1 MTRMT
6 PAWRCCVVFIAA
18 TILIACRSDGEE
30 STTPVVRLSPPQLAD
45 TARLTTLGEEQR
57 KSASRFSV
65 FHDFRFT
72 DRLPGSG
79 ITYRNR
85 VVSDAAKTYKSAH
98 YDHGTGLAVAD
109 VDGDGRLDVY
119 FVSQVGGNALWR
131 NVGNGRFEDIT
142 REAGVAL
149 ADRVGVSASF
159 ADTDNDGDPDLYVTT
174 VRGGNAFFENDGRGR
189 FRDITDTAGLAYS
202 GHSSA
207 TVFFDYNRDGRLDL
221 FLVNVGRYTTDTVA
235 GEGYRYYTAVEDAFS
250 GHLKPERAEQ
260 SRLFRNEGGN
270 RFVDVSAATGLED
283 FSWSGDASP
292 IDGNGD
298 GWPDLYVLNMQ
309 GNNEYYENAG
319 GTRFVRRSREVFPR
333 TSWGA
338 MGIRVFDFD
347 NDGRMDIFITDM
359 HSDMSQEVGPE
370 HEREKSHMVWS
381 EEIRGDGTTSIWGN
395 SVFHNEGGGRFREVS
410 DVVNAE
416 MYWPWGLSTGDL
428 NADGFEDVFITAGMN
443 YPYRYAT
450 NSLKLNDRGK
460 RFVDAEFVL
469 GVEPRRDG
477 QVATPW
483 FELDMAGTDKGHR
496 EGANL
501 TGRVSIWGAR
511 GSRSSAIFDVDGDG
525 DLDIVTN
532 EFNAEPMVL
541 LSDLSERRRVHFL
554 QVALQGTRSN
564 RSGLGAVVTVTA
576 GGATH
581 TQVHDGKSGYLSQSL
596 IPLYFGLGDA
606 ERVDRVEVVW
616 PSGRRQTAQSPVAV
630 NGTLTLQEP

>member
-1 MTRMT
+1 MTASHPGVAVRRRLRRGDGARRL
-6 PAWRCCVVFIAA
+6 PV
-18 TILIACRSDGEE
+18 RSGNVHGA
-30 STTPVVRLSPPQLAD
+30 VVRLSPPQLAD

-57 KSASRFSV
+57 KSAGRFAV

-72 DRLPGSG
+72 DRLPESG

-98 YDHGTGLAVAD
+98 YDHGTGMAVAD

-131 NVGNGRFEDIT
+131 NVGHGRFEDIT

-149 ADRVGVSASF
+149 ADRVGVTASF

-202 GHSSA
+202 GHSSGA
-207 TVFFDYNRDGRLDL
+207 VFFDYNRDGRLDL
-221 FLVNVGRYTTDTVA
+221 FLANVGRYTTDTVA
-235 GEGYRYYTAVEDAFS
+235 GEGYRYYVAVEDAFS

-270 RFVDVSAATGLED
+270 RFVDVSGATGLQD
-283 FSWSGDASP
+283 VSWSGDASP
-292 IDGNGD
+292 VDGNGD

-309 GNNEYYENAG
+309 GHDESYENAG

-338 MGIRVFDFD
+338 MGIKVFDVD

-370 HEREKSHMVWS
+370 HEREKSHMVWA
-381 EEIRGDGTTSIWGN
+381 EEIRGDGSASIWGN
-395 SVFHNEGGGRFREVS
+395 SVFRNEGGGRFREVS
-410 DVVNAE
+410 DAVNAE

-460 RFVDAEFVL
+460 GFVDAEFVL

-483 FELDMAGTDKGHR
+483 FELDMAGADKGHR
-496 EGANL
+496 EGAGVD
-501 TGRVSIWGAR
+501 GRVSIWGAR

-532 EFNAEPMVL
+532 EFDAEPMVL
-541 LSDLSERRRVHFL
+541 LSDLSERRRVRFL
-554 QVALQGTRSN
+554 QVVLRGTRSN

-596 IPLYFGLGDA
+596 MPLYFGLGDA

-616 PSGRRQTAQSPVAV
+616 PSGRRQMAQSPVAV

>member
-1 MTRMT
+1 M
-6 PAWRCCVVFIAA
+6 AA
-18 TILIACRSDGEE
+18 MLVACRSDRET
-30 STTPVVRLSPPQLAD
+30 STAPVVRLSPPQLAD
-45 TARLTTLGEEQR
+45 TARLTTLGDEQR
-57 KSASRFSV
+57 KAASRFAV

-72 DRLPGSG
+72 DRLPDSG
-79 ITYRNR
+79 ITYRNH
-85 VVSDAAKTYKSAH
+85 VVSDASKTYKSAH
-98 YDHGTGLAVAD
+98 YDHGTGMAVAD
-109 VDGDGRLDVY
+109 VDGDGRLDIY
-119 FVSQVGGNALWR
+119 FVSQVGGSALWR
-131 NVGNGRFEDIT
+131 NVGGGRFEDT
-142 REAGVAL
+142 TPEAGVAL

-189 FRDITDTAGLAYS
+189 FRNITDASGLAYT
-202 GHSSA
+202 GHSSGA
-207 TVFFDYNRDGRLDL
+207 VFFDYNRDGRLDL

-235 GEGYRYYTAVEDAFS
+235 GEGYRYHVAFEDAFS

-270 RFVDVSAATGLED
+270 RFVDVSAATGLQD

-309 GNNEYYENAG
+309 GNDEYYENAG

-338 MGIRVFDFD
+338 MGIKVFDFD

-370 HEREKSHMVWS
+370 HEREKSHMTWS
-381 EEIRGDGTTSIWGN
+381 EEVRGDGTTSIWGN

-410 DVVNAE
+410 DAVNFE
-416 MYWPWGLSTGDL
+416 MYWPWGLSAGDL

-460 RFVDAEFVL
+460 TFVDAEFVL

-483 FELDMAGTDKGHR
+483 FELDMAGADKGHR
-496 EGANL
+496 EGAGVD
-501 TGRVSIWGAR
+501 GRVSVWGAR

-554 QVALQGTRSN
+554 QVVLRGTRSN
-564 RSGLGAVVTVTA
+564 RNGLGAVVTVTA

-596 IPLYFGLGDA
+596 VPLYFGLGDA
-606 ERVDRVEVVW
+606 DRVDRVEVVW
-616 PSGRRQTAQSPVAV
+616 PSGRRQLAQMPVAV
-630 NGTLTLQEP
+630 NGTITLQEP

>member
-1 MTRMT
+1 
-6 PAWRCCVVFIAA
+6 
-18 TILIACRSDGEE
+18 
-30 STTPVVRLSPPQLAD
+30 
-45 TARLTTLGEEQR
+45 
-57 KSASRFSV
+57 
-65 FHDFRFT
+65 
-72 DRLPGSG
+72 
-79 ITYRNR
+79 
-85 VVSDAAKTYKSAH
+85 VVSDAAKTYKPAH
-98 YDHGTGLAVAD
+98 YDHGTGMAVAD

-131 NVGNGRFEDIT
+131 NVGHGRFEDIT

-149 ADRVGVSASF
+149 GDRVGVSASF

-189 FRDITDTAGLAYS
+189 FRDITEAAGLAYS

-235 GEGYRYYTAVEDAFS
+235 GEGYRFYTAVEDAFS

-260 SRLFRNEGGN
+260 SRLFRNEGDN

-283 FSWSGDASP
+283 ISWSGDASP
-292 IDGNGD
+292 VDVNGD
-298 GWPDLYVLNMQ
+298 FWPDLYVVNMQ
-309 GNNEYYENAG
+309 GNDEYYENVG
-319 GTRFVRRSREVFPR
+319 GARFVRRSREVFPR

-338 MGIRVFDFD
+338 MGIKVFDVD

-359 HSDMSQEVGPE
+359 HSDMSHEVGPE
-370 HEREKSHMVWS
+370 HEREKSDMTWS
-381 EEIRGDGTTSIWGN
+381 TEVRGDGTASIWGN
-395 SVFHNEGGGRFREVS
+395 SLFRNEGDGRFREVS
-410 DVVNAE
+410 DALNTE

-450 NSLKLNDRGK
+450 NSVKLNDRG
-460 RFVDAEFVL
+460 RGFVDAEFVL
-469 GVEPRRDG
+469 GVEPRRDS

-483 FELDMAGTDKGHR
+483 FELDMAGADKGHR
-496 EGANL
+496 EGAGVE
-501 TGRVSIWGAR
+501 GRVSVWGAR

-541 LSDLSERRRVHFL
+541 LSDLSERRRVGFL
-554 QVALQGTRSN
+554 QVVLRGTRSN
-564 RSGLGAVVTVTA
+564 RSGLGAVVTVTS
-576 GGATH
+576 GGAAH
-581 TQVHDGKSGYLSQSL
+581 TQVQDGKSGYLSQSL
-596 IPLYFGLGDA
+596 MPLYFGLGDA
-606 ERVDRVEVVW
+606 DRVDRVEVVW
-616 PSGRRQTAQSPVAV
+616 PSGQRQSAPSPVAM